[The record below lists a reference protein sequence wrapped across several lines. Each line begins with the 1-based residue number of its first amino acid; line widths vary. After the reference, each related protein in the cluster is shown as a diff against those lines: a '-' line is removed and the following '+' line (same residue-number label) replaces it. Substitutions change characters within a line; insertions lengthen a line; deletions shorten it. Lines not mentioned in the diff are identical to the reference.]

1 LRRALG
7 VLAEALGSRRVP
19 DAGLTLWWWRWAR
32 EIASRYSSEIHVF
45 EPQTWAAQIA
55 REDLKEFDVVQVH
68 EFGLGVESGK
78 FEMEEF
84 ETDGASFVLGR
95 SKRQQSGEGN
105 LVEIQSWLE
114 QNRVKRIDLIM
125 MNIEGYEFK
134 LIPYM
139 IEKGIFGMVK
149 FFMCQFHPASYE
161 DEDAYEAIRKQMG
174 EIMDVHFDYGTML
187 MCWKS
192 RETPKRRV
200 AAKKGGRKE

>member
-1 LRRALG
+1 MTLEHEWDQRSVQFPLTKASI
-7 VLAEALGSRRVP
+7 VLDVG
-19 DAGLTLWWWRWAR
+19 GYKGRWAR

-114 QNRVKRIDLIM
+114 QNRVKRIDL
-125 MNIEGYEFK
+125 
-134 LIPYM
+134 
-139 IEKGIFGMVK
+139 
-149 FFMCQFHPASYE
+149 
-161 DEDAYEAIRKQMG
+161 
-174 EIMDVHFDYGTML
+174 T
-187 MCWKS
+187 
-192 RETPKRRV
+192 
-200 AAKKGGRKE
+200 